1 MKRAGGVEQHFTPAE
16 VCERLAI
23 SRRTLFSMIRPGP
36 GGIWPVVRLN
46 ARNIRVPA
54 SSVARAL
61 AGATWEP
68 KGLKA

>member
-1 MKRAGGVEQHFTPAE
+1 MKRGGTVEQHFTPAE

-23 SRRTLFSMIRPGP
+23 SRRTLFSMIRP

-61 AGATWEP
+61 AGATWSP
-68 KGLKA
+68 KEIKA